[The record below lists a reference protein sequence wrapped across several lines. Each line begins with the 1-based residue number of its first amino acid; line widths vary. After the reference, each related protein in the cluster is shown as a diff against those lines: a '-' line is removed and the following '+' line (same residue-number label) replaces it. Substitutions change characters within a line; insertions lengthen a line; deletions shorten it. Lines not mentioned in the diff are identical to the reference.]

1 LIGLDEHHVI
11 QSKFIEKAAKIQI
24 SFNIFLK
31 IMVRFD
37 DIALFVRTV
46 DLGSISAAARELDAT
61 PAVASAALKR
71 LEAQLQ
77 VRLLVRSTRSL
88 RLTPDG
94 ERYLDHA
101 RAMLAALQA
110 GHDALAQG
118 RDVVAGR
125 LTLAMPSDLGRNVLL
140 PWLDEFQARHPA
152 VSLQLHIS
160 DRMADLWRQPV
171 DVAIRYG
178 DPEDSSLVAQAL
190 APENRRVLCAA
201 PQWIARHGKP
211 VVPMDL
217 RRFNCLRFSLVEGLH
232 DRWRFKLDGEET
244 SVRVD
249 GDRTSDDA
257 ELVRRWAVA
266 GAGIAYKS
274 RLDVAADL
282 RAGRLEAL
290 LPDYECESTPLYFVC
305 PHRLMLTPAVTALRE
320 MLQEKVRAT

>member
-1 LIGLDEHHVI
+1 
-11 QSKFIEKAAKIQI
+11 
-24 SFNIFLK
+24 
-31 IMVRFD
+31 MVRFD
-37 DIALFVRTV
+37 DIALFLRTV

-61 PAVASAALKR
+61 PAVASASLKR

-101 RAMLAALQA
+101 RAALAALQA

-211 VVPMDL
+211 GAPMDL

-305 PHRLMLTPAVTALRE
+305 PHRLMLTPTVTALRE